1 MQVLG
6 LSTQVAAFCQQ
17 SARQPRTTVRMMQRV
32 GLPINTL
39 AGCFVKWLSEE
50 TPAPPS
56 PSHERGALGHHLVFG
71 PARTLGDGTC
81 SVSLSLACRGKA
93 AANLFRQAPSISCRV
108 FFFSRLH
115 PSTRTKKKKKKKNH
129 QHPKWKIFSSQKHLQ
144 SLSFVIAFTPSHTH
158 HLPTFAA
165 IQAYN
170 DGCRRWHHKNPQQV
184 HHTDL
189 ERWLRVRRAQGGRN
203 GQPYH

>member
-115 PSTRTKKKKKKKNH
+115 PSTRTKKKKKKK
-129 QHPKWKIFSSQKHLQ
+129 SSAPQVEDLQ
-144 SLSFVIAFTPSHTH
+144 LAETPSIPLLRYRLYSVTHPSSPDIRRHTSV
-158 HLPTFAA
+158 
-165 IQAYN
+165 Q
-170 DGCRRWHHKNPQQV
+170 RWMSKVAPQEPPASTS
-184 HHTDL
+184 H
-189 ERWLRVRRAQGGRN
+189 
-203 GQPYH
+203 